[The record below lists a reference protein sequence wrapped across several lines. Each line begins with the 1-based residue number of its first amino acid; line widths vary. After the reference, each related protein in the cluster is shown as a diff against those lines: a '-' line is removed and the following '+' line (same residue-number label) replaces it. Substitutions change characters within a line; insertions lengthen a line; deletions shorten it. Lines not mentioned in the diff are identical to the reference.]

1 MAVPLWYFGAHR
13 MGKRVGAAIT
23 VFDLQKMISYNFVGR
38 SSGKIVNLFS
48 VDAERIGDFCCYI
61 HGVWLL
67 PIQVFPAFAAM
78 FATILAMVSN
88 TPLAKGKRDFIQDHG
103 SQGFENISNFGHS
116 KKHGNLEIAL
126 MGLMQEHLMLEREG
140 ST

>member
-1 MAVPLWYFGAHR
+1 MV
-13 MGKRVGAAIT
+13 
-23 VFDLQKMISYNFVGR
+23 SSNFVGQ
-38 SSGKIVNLFS
+38 SSGKIVNLFN

-78 FATILAMVSN
+78 FATILAMASN

-103 SQGFENISNFGHS
+103 SQGFENRSEFGHS
-116 KKHGNLEIAL
+116 KKLKNLETAL
-126 MGLMQEHLMLEREG
+126 MGLMQQHPMLERERDQLEWKTKAEDSVSKG
-140 ST
+140 CLYSF